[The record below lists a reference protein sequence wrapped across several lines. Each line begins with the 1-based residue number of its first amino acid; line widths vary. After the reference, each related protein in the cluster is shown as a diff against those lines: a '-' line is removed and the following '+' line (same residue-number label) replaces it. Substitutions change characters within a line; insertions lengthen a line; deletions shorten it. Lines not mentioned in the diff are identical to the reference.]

1 MSDLAI
7 GGLGFAVL
15 FVLIALRV
23 PIGVSMIAVGMVG
36 YTAIAGIIPL
46 MSFLKTEMYWR
57 FSSFDFS
64 VIPLFLMMGKVS
76 LPQLRRY
83 KYSGGFATGCL
94 AAGGTLGALIPPSIP
109 LIIYAIMVE
118 GSIVDLFQGA

>member
-64 VIPLFLMMGKVS
+64 VIPLFLMMGNFANRAGVTQALFRAAAAFIGHFRGGLAMAAIGGCAAFGTISGSS
-76 LPQLRRY
+76 L
-83 KYSGGFATGCL
+83 AT
-94 AAGGTLGALIPPSIP
+94 AALI
-109 LIIYAIMVE
+109 
-118 GSIVDLFQGA
+118 GH